1 MSRIKSV
8 ACTVGLGL
16 IILAGC
22 KSFDGSGLLFLQ
34 KDASG
39 DRVVAGSLDT
49 VAESARSTLTQ
60 LGFVAMTS
68 RQGDAIRINCKTSA
82 GSQFTLVLTRE
93 PKPGDSGLEQT
104 RVRIEWDGKS
114 DDQTSVQVLS
124 QVEANTR
131 K

>member
-1 MSRIKSV
+1 MSRIRSV

-16 IILAGC
+16 LIFAGC

-34 KDASG
+34 KDANG
-39 DRVVAGSLDT
+39 DRVVAGSLDA

-60 LGFVAMTS
+60 LGFVATTS
-68 RQGDAIRINCKTSA
+68 RQGDAVRISCKTSA

-93 PKPGDSGLEQT
+93 PKPGNSAVEQT

-114 DDQTSVQVLS
+114 DDQTSLQVLS
-124 QVEANTR
+124 QVEASTR

>member
-34 KDASG
+34 KDAGG
-39 DRVVAGSLDT
+39 DRVV
-49 VAESARSTLTQ
+49 V
-60 LGFVAMTS
+60 TS

-114 DDQTSVQVLS
+114 DEQTSLQVLS
-124 QVEANTR
+124 QVEASIR